1 MSILKGVLILYLL
14 TVLLFIFGLKLLQKP
29 STARLGNLISAI
41 GMSIAILATFLSQH
55 FENYFLIILAMVIG
69 SIIGI
74 FLAYWVDMRAIPQF
88 VAMLNSFG
96 GAVSAL
102 VGIWAFLENKIPEFV
117 NPIQFYISVGFD
129 TFIGTITFVG
139 SVIAFSKLQGIITEK
154 PIIIP
159 FKNFINLT
167 LLIIS
172 IFSIFLFALFKNP
185 LFLLLVLIGSIILGL
200 TLTLPI
206 GGADMPVLI
215 SLLISYAG
223 LSATSLGFTFGNY
236 GLIMVGSLVGAS
248 GLILTRIMA
257 KAMNRDFWGILLG
270 NITPPEIT
278 KSSDDRSFYEGKIK
292 TASAEEVAS
301 ILEFS
306 KTIAIVPGYG
316 LAVSQAQQVLKE
328 LYELLTKDGKFVY
341 FAIHPVAGRM
351 PGHMNVLLAEVDIP
365 YDRMKTL
372 EESNEL
378 LPQTDAVIVVG
389 ANDVVNPLAREK
401 EDSPIYGM
409 PILDVD
415 KAKVVIV
422 IKRSL
427 APGFAGV
434 VNPLFINE
442 KTIMVFGDAKPVL
455 SEIVKAYKE
464 LKV

>member
-1 MSILKGVLILYLL
+1 MSIVLVFYLI

-29 STARLGNLISAI
+29 QTARLGNIVSAI
-41 GMSIAILATFLSQH
+41 GMTIAVIATF
-55 FENYFLIILAMVIG
+55 FTPYENYLFIFSALIIG

-88 VAMLNSFG
+88 VAILNSFG

-102 VGIWAFLENKIPEFV
+102 VGIWAFLENRIPEIV
-117 NPIQFYISVGFD
+117 NVYQFYISVGFD

-139 SVIAFSKLQGIITEK
+139 SIIAFLKLQGIITEK
-154 PIIIP
+154 PILIP
-159 FKNFINLT
+159 FKNFINL
-167 LLIIS
+167 I
-172 IFSIFLFALFKNP
+172 
-185 LFLLLVLIGSIILGL
+185 LLLVSLVSIFAFAIYKYPMLLWIVLISSIILGL

-223 LSATSLGFTFGNY
+223 LSATALGFTFSNY

-270 NITPPEIT
+270 NITPPEVS
-278 KSSDDRSFYEGKIK
+278 KASDDRGYYEGKIK
-292 TASAEEVAS
+292 TAAPEEIAM
-301 ILEFS
+301 LLDYA
-306 KTIAIVPGYG
+306 KTIAFVPGYG
-316 LAVSQAQQVLKE
+316 LAVSQAQQIVKE
-328 LYELLTKDGKFVY
+328 LYELLTKDNKEVY

-365 YDRMKTL
+365 YDKLKTL

-378 LPQTDAVIVVG
+378 LPQTDISIVVG

-401 EDSPIYGM
+401 QDSPIYGM

-415 KAKVVIV
+415 KSKTVVV

-427 APGFAGV
+427 APGFSGI
-434 VNPLFINE
+434 VNPLFIGEN
-442 KTIMVFGDAKPVL
+442 TIMVFGDAKPVL
-455 SEIVKAYKE
+455 TEIVRAYKE

>member
-1 MSILKGVLILYLL
+1 MNSLVIFYLIAVFFFIL
-14 TVLLFIFGLKLLQKP
+14 GLKLLQKP
-29 STARLGNLISAI
+29 HSARLGNLVSAI
-41 GMSIAILATFLSQH
+41 GMTIALISTLFSQH
-55 FENYFLIILAMVIG
+55 YENYIFVFSALIIG

-102 VGIWAFLENKIPEFV
+102 VGIWAFLENRIVENV
-117 NPIQFYISVGFD
+117 NIIQFYIAVGFD
-129 TFIGTITFVG
+129 AFVG
-139 SVIAFSKLQGIITEK
+139 SIACIGSIIAFAKLQGLMSEK
-154 PIIIP
+154 PILIP
-159 FKNFINLT
+159 FKNFINLIL
-167 LLIIS
+167 LLISLIS
-172 IFSIFLFALFKNP
+172 IFAFAFSKNSVFLWTILTS
-185 LFLLLVLIGSIILGL
+185 SIILGL

-223 LSATSLGFTFGNY
+223 LSATALGFTFSNY

-270 NITPPEIT
+270 NITPPEFS
-278 KSSDDRSFYEGKIK
+278 KSSDDRSFYEGRIK
-292 TASAEEVAS
+292 TATAEEVAS
-301 ILEFS
+301 ILEFA
-306 KTIAIVPGYG
+306 KTIAIIPGYG

-328 LYELLTKDGKFVY
+328 LYELLTKDGKEIY

-365 YDRMKTL
+365 YDKLKTL

-378 LPQTDAVIVVG
+378 LPQTDVAIVVG

-401 EDSPIYGM
+401 VDSPIYGM
-409 PILDVD
+409 PILDAD
-415 KAKVVIV
+415 KSKTVIV

-427 APGFAGV
+427 APGFAGI
-434 VNPLFINE
+434 VNPLFIKEN
-442 KTIMVFGDAKPVL
+442 TIMVFGDAKPVL
-455 SEIVKAYKE
+455 TEIVRAYKE
-464 LKV
+464 IKI